1 MPNVFIGSRAADEFN
16 SFSQLTTLVGA
27 INSTI
32 GFIEDET
39 IVQEQGDTTAT
50 AIVHSFRNNA
60 GVANDFLYIT
70 TVSNNMSNGVVV
82 GMTSNAVLTVL
93 DKYNG
98 DIVRD
103 SGEILYL
110 ENTNPIVRSPRQTEN
125 IRIILEF

>member
-1 MPNVFIGSRAADEFN
+1 
-16 SFSQLTTLVGA
+16 
-27 INSTI
+27 
-32 GFIEDET
+32 
-39 IVQEQGDTTAT
+39 
-50 AIVHSFRNNA
+50 
-60 GVANDFLYIT
+60 
-70 TVSNNMSNGVVV
+70 MSNGVVV